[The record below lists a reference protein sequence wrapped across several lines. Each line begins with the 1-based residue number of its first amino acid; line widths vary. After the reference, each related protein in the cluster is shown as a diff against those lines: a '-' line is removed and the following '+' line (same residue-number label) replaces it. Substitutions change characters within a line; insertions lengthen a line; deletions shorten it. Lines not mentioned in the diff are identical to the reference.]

1 MRIGVGIVK
10 RAKTHAA
17 LALLRLSYA
26 FTWLGCACLR
36 ANERLHPQHVADVPT
51 LAPERGE
58 ADTFTL
64 ELVAWRGH
72 DGENEGSRTLTSRQA
87 GVIRRAWGLKGAVA

>member
-36 ANERLHPQHVADVPT
+36 ANERLHPLAADVPT

-58 ADTFTL
+58 VDSFTL
-64 ELVAWRGH
+64 ELVAWRGSN
-72 DGENEGSRTLTSRQA
+72 GENEGSRTLTSRQA
-87 GVIRRAWGLKGAVA
+87 GVIRRAWELKGAVAS